1 MQYYLTMKDLIQK
14 TISILK
20 LYVKNNLEVINQ
32 NQTRIKQI
40 LKEPASSER
49 SHNFEKHY
57 EVNRN
62 LLSENNDLINVQLTL
77 INFLEKYKD
86 SDILSEQEPDT
97 NLSSVEDEEEIFR
110 LTVSGMIPFD
120 SKHPHYNEADFFEK
134 LLHYYQDKE
143 EYEKCQELLNKKHR

>member
-1 MQYYLTMKDLIQK
+1 MKDLIQK

-20 LYVKNNLEVINQ
+20 LHVKNNLEVINQ

-40 LKEPASSER
+40 LKESASTER
-49 SHNFEKHY
+49 SLNFEKHY

-86 SDILSEQEPDT
+86 ADIMREQEPDSD
-97 NLSSVEDEEEIFR
+97 LVLAKDEEEIFK

-120 SKHPHYNEADFFEK
+120 SKHPHYDDAGFFEK
-134 LLHYYQDKE
+134 LLLYYQENE
-143 EYEKCQELLNKKHR
+143 EYEKCHELLNKKHK